1 MSEIRRDNKG
11 RKLATGESQD
21 KDGRYRYKYNDSF
34 GKRKSVY
41 SWRLTESDPYQ
52 KGKRKDISLREKEK
66 VIEKALCD
74 TVSTNGGDMTVL
86 ELVQRYISQKRG
98 VKHNT
103 QANYNFV
110 INVIKKEEFGAK
122 RIDTIKL
129 SDAKAWLIKLQDDGR
144 GYSSIHSIRGVV
156 RPAFQMAV
164 DDDLIRKNP
173 FEFQLATVVVNDSVT
188 REAIT
193 RKQQREFFRFI
204 KEDKHFCKYYDGIY
218 ILFNTG
224 LRVSE
229 FVGLTVNDIE
239 FDKQRIRID
248 HQLQRTRNMEYEI
261 LTPKTEKGER
271 YVPMKEDVEDCFRRI
286 IQNRK
291 HPKIEPM
298 IDGYSGFL
306 FLDKND
312 MPMVALHWEKYFQ
325 HIREK
330 YNSIYKVQMP
340 CITPHVCRHT
350 FCSNMAKSGM
360 NPKTLQYIMGHSDIG
375 VTLNTYTHLQFED
388 ALEEMKKV
396 VG

>member
-1 MSEIRRDNKG
+1 
-11 RKLATGESQD
+11 
-21 KDGRYRYKYNDSF
+21 
-34 GKRKSVY
+34 
-41 SWRLTESDPYQ
+41 
-52 KGKRKDISLREKEK
+52 
-66 VIEKALCD
+66 
-74 TVSTNGGDMTVL
+74 MTVL
-86 ELVQRYISQKRG
+86 ELVERYLAIKDLS
-98 VKHNT
+98 VKKTTKAGHQT
-103 QANYNFV
+103 V
-110 INVIKKEEFGAK
+110 LNVLKKENFAQMEISK
-122 RIDTIKL
+122 VKV
-129 SDAKAWLIKLQDDGR
+129 SDAKLFLIKLQQEDGKSY
-144 GYSSIHSIRGVV
+144 GTIHIIRGVL
-156 RPAFQMAV
+156 RPAFQMALE
-164 DDDLIRKNP
+164 DDLILRNP
-173 FEFQLATVVVNDSVT
+173 FEFQVSLVLVNDSVT

-193 RKQQREFFRFI
+193 LDQMRKFLNFV
-204 KEDKHFCKYYDGIY
+204 KEDKHFSRYYEAFY
-218 ILFNTG
+218 ILFHTG

-229 FVGLTVNDIE
+229 FVGLTINDIE
-239 FDKQRIRID
+239 FDKERIKVD
-248 HQLQRTRNMEYEI
+248 HQLQRTRNMKYEI

-271 YVPMKEDVEDCFRRI
+271 YVPMQKDVADCFRRI

-388 ALEEMKKV
+388 ALVEMKKV